1 MEGQPVPT
9 SLFFSTTFS
18 VPRLG
23 VFIRYLSFASFK
35 CRPDVRELMQ
45 RGMRET
51 TLMIREFSSRHDR
64 PPPSFFFQRA
74 PAHMRVCV
82 CGLSAM
88 RPNVQLCDTL
98 RQRLPPLM
106 LTFVNRVFFVQWIRV
121 QRVFRRDAA
130 LVKDIIYRITIY
142 VYRMMTRVDFWR
154 IERKTYDVT
163 QDLEAAKRGTE
174 FIIDYNLKSFS
185 CQVDSLGKRS

>member
-1 MEGQPVPT
+1 MAANSETQPVSFASEFFLYVFQISHAKLFNYEIERQRGGGNRGT
-9 SLFFSTTFS
+9 TGSNLSFFFSTTFS

-45 RGMRET
+45 RGMRDHSNDPWIFIARRPT
-51 TLMIREFSSRHDR
+51 TPFVLF
-64 PPPSFFFQRA
+64 PTRA
-74 PAHMRVCV
+74 RAYACVCV

-121 QRVFRRDAA
+121 
-130 LVKDIIYRITIY
+130 
-142 VYRMMTRVDFWR
+142 
-154 IERKTYDVT
+154 
-163 QDLEAAKRGTE
+163 
-174 FIIDYNLKSFS
+174 
-185 CQVDSLGKRS
+185 

>member
-1 MEGQPVPT
+1 MAANSETQPVSFASEFFLYVFQISHAKLFNYEIERQRGGGNGGT
-9 SLFFSTTFS
+9 TGSNLSFFSTTFS

-82 CGLSAM
+82 CVCGLSAM

-121 QRVFRRDAA
+121 FSA
-130 LVKDIIYRITIY
+130 Y
-142 VYRMMTRVDFWR
+142 F
-154 IERKTYDVT
+154 DVMPR
-163 QDLEAAKRGTE
+163 L
-174 FIIDYNLKSFS
+174 
-185 CQVDSLGKRS
+185 